1 MGTDVPR
8 IAETFHFLLIEVP
21 PAVVQ
26 LGVAFYL
33 LYAQLGVVSVAPII
47 VTLRT
52 DWSARDLLFCD

>member
-33 LYAQLGVVSVAPII
+33 LYVQLGVVGVAPII
-47 VTLRT
+47 VTLCTHWPVCILPVRG
-52 DWSARDLLFCD
+52 